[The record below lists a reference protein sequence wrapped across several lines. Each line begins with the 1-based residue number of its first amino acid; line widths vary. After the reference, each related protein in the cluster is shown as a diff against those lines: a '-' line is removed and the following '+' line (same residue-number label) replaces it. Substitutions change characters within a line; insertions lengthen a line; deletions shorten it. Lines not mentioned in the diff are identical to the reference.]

1 MTFHRSITEE
11 IFRKDIISVVG
22 IHLDDLDLVAFCIA
36 HVQSQV
42 IFRHRLST
50 MATLTTPLYKMH
62 ISTAMRMLQL
72 MRISATTNLSI
83 IYKIPKTLH
92 ICGKDFVVTL
102 QRLQSTVPKN
112 EVFNIAWI
120 AIYSAVAKL
129 CPNISELIVN
139 TLHLNRHSCSKQ
151 SHCFQSGQCPRRN
164 ICCNFGLTS
173 LLNAI
178 PVLPSIKKLQIH
190 ASSSI
195 AVQKSIS
202 RIIGS
207 ASIEE
212 LKYMCDSFALIQADL
227 CETIQRMNSL
237 KQLTVLGNQHSL
249 SPVQMIFSLLS
260 FPTVSLIET
269 DDTGCK
275 LTGSP
280 HVLEYLAG
288 IDCPNLTALRYD
300 AIHFMRLM
308 RLQRRIQFKAITG
321 PLTNQH
327 LPTDTSYLDL
337 DHSLIMINCF
347 KAYPALTYV
356 DLNNCVFFD
365 DNILYNIWKGLP
377 NLAVLRITHST
388 KLYGGG
394 LNESPGIGWTKL
406 KQLDLS
412 TCRLLTANC
421 IKTIAAT
428 TKANDVGLIFR
439 ADIASR
445 SEQLKTD
452 LASLGYHISQHN
464 RCIATE
470 IHYYKGC
477 EDKIYDEEG
486 PRIYPY
492 TQYN

>member
-1 MTFHRSITEE
+1 MTFYRSITED
-11 IFRKDIISVVG
+11 ILRKDIISVVG

-36 HVQSQV
+36 HVQSQNT
-42 IFRHRLST
+42 FRHRLST

-62 ISTAMRMLQL
+62 ISTATRMLQL

-92 ICGKDFVVTL
+92 ICGKDLVVTL
-102 QRLQSTVPKN
+102 QRLQFTVPKN
-112 EVFNIAWI
+112 EVWFNGAWE
-120 AIYSAVAKL
+120 ALYSAIAKL
-129 CPNISELIVN
+129 CPNISEFIVN
-139 TLHLNRHSCSKQ
+139 TLDLNRRSCSTQ
-151 SHCFQSGQCPRRN
+151 SSCFQSGQCPRGN

-178 PVLPSIKKLQIH
+178 PVLPSIKKLQSH

-207 ASIEE
+207 ASIVE
-212 LKYMCDSFALIQADL
+212 LKYMCDSHALIQVDL
-227 CETIQRMNSL
+227 CETIQRMSSL
-237 KQLTVLGNQHSL
+237 KKLAVLGNRHSL

-269 DDTGCK
+269 DDTGGK
-275 LTGSP
+275 LTGIP

-288 IDCPNLTALRYD
+288 IDRPNITAFRYD
-300 AIHFMRLM
+300 AIHFMH
-308 RLQRRIQFKAITG
+308 LQRRVQFEAMTG

-356 DLNNCVFFD
+356 DLSNCVFFD

-377 NLAVLRITHST
+377 NLTVFRITHST
-388 KLYGGG
+388 KLYGDG

-406 KQLDLS
+406 KQLDFS
-412 TCRLLTANC
+412 TCRLLTSNC
-421 IKTIAAT
+421 IKTIAST
-428 TKANDVGLIFR
+428 TKANDVGLIFHVFV
-439 ADIASR
+439 ASR
-445 SEQLKTD
+445 CEQLKTD

-464 RCIATE
+464 RRIATE
-470 IHYYKGC
+470 VHYYKGC